1 MTWFIYKCNCQVTI
15 SQSRPTVSVQHMHSI
30 IKDGISI
37 NFQRNRFTIFIP
49 KMKKYYKCNM
59 ILYTVCNMQD
69 HILNNASTCIQVLM
83 HK

>member
-15 SQSRPTVSVQHMHSI
+15 SQSRSTVSVQHMHSI

-37 NFQRNRFTIFIP
+37 NFQRNRFTISIP
-49 KMKKYYKCNM
+49 KMKYYKCNM

-69 HILNNASTCIQVLM
+69 YILNNASIRVLM
-83 HK
+83 YN